1 MKKNKLILF
10 DWGNI
15 VESHQ
20 TGYTVYDAWNDLFL
34 EFGCKLE
41 GKVSLG
47 KYHLSSISTLEELE
61 KTFYEIKDEYNLVGD
76 FNKLLNCYDDYFD
89 RIDYYKDVRDYEVSL
104 KDRCYIGI
112 LSNLSILDKRRLNE
126 QVGLDNYDYVFLS
139 FELAC
144 QKPNE
149 IIYDKV
155 MEKLPFNSKDI
166 LFIDDNAKNIEMAKN
181 KGWNTLLATG
191 LELDR
196 IKKICEDFLGE

>member
-76 FNKLLNCYDDYFD
+76 FNKLLNCYDGYFD
-89 RIDYYKDVRDYEVSL
+89 RIDYYEDVRDYEVSL

-112 LSNLSILDKRRLNE
+112 LSNLSILDKRRLNM

-196 IKKICEDFLGE
+196 IKKTCEDFLGE